1 MVGFVAFERFKSLL
15 ADENGRLSG
24 ARTVIAGMGAGIVE
38 SVLAV
43 TPAESIKTQ
52 M

>member
-1 MVGFVAFERFKSLL
+1 MVGFVTFEQCKSLL
-15 ADENGRLSG
+15 EDKNGRLSG
-24 ARTVIAGMGAGIVE
+24 ARTVIAGMGAGITE